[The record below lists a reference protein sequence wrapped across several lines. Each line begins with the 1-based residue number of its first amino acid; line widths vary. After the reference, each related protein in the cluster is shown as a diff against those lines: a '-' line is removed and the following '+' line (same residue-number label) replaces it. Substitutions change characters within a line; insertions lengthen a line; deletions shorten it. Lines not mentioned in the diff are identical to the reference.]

1 VKGECIMKSM
11 AIGLMIALALIGC
24 ATIQK
29 GETLDKEQMLAAAGF
44 FTKLADTPEKLA
56 ALQGLPQH
64 RLITGAKD
72 GRMIYLYADATA
84 CKCMYV
90 GNEKA
95 YQRYRRFALEKQ
107 IAREE
112 LYSAQ
117 TNADMNMDWGMWG
130 PWGFDGPME

>member
-1 VKGECIMKSM
+1 MKSM
-11 AIGLMIALALIGC
+11 AIGLMIALTLMGC

-44 FTKLADTPEKLA
+44 RMKLAETPEKLA

-64 RLITGAKD
+64 QLITGVKD
-72 GRMIYLYADATA
+72 GRMIYLYADATT

-95 YQRYRRFALEKQ
+95 YQRYQRFALEKQ

-112 LYSAQ
+112 LYTAQ
-117 TNADMNMDWGMWG
+117 TNWDMGMDWGMWG
-130 PWGFDGPME
+130 PWGIDGPME

>member
-1 VKGECIMKSM
+1 MKSM
-11 AIGLMIALALIGC
+11 AIGLMIAITLIGC
-24 ATIQK
+24 ATTQK

-44 FTKLADTPEKLA
+44 RMKLADTPEKLA
-56 ALQGLPQH
+56 ALQGLPQQKVMP
-64 RLITGAKD
+64 GVKN

-84 CKCMYV
+84 CKCMYL

-95 YQRYRRFALEKQ
+95 YQRFQRFALEKQ

-117 TNADMNMDWGMWG
+117 TTTNMDMDWGMWG
-130 PWGFDGPME
+130 PWGFDEPME